1 MQQPIP
7 HREQD
12 AAAGARGAP
21 VVVVTGASAG
31 LGRAIAAAF
40 AASGWRV
47 ALIARGEGR
56 LGSAARELRAQ
67 GAEVLTFAA
76 DVADAAALDRAA
88 EEVAARWG
96 GIDVWVNNAMVTVFG
111 RFESMSASEF
121 RRVSEV
127 TFIGQVNG
135 TRAALRHMRR
145 RDAGTIVQMD
155 SALGYRS
162 IPLQSAY
169 CAAKAAVRGFTDALR
184 SELIHEGSR
193 IRLTTVYLPAIN
205 TPQFDWARCYL
216 PRHPQPV
223 GTIFQPEAVAGQ
235 VVRAAISAPRDRW
248 IGRTT
253 VLAVVGNMV
262 FPGWLDRM
270 MARKAWSGQMTQEP
284 APHPRMGNLYEPV
297 QADVA
302 AHGRFDDGSRYHVH
316 AYRPSRV
323 RLGLLLAAL
332 SLGLLGLRAATA
344 PGRRSG
350 MRST

>member
-1 MQQPIP
+1 MQQSKP
-7 HREQD
+7 HRERD
-12 AAAGARGAP
+12 AAAATRSGSAVA
-21 VVVVTGASAG
+21 VVTGASAG
-31 LGRAIAAAF
+31 LGRAIAGAF
-40 AASGWRV
+40 AEAGWRV

-56 LGSAARELRAQ
+56 LESAARELRAA
-67 GAEVLTFAA
+67 GAKVLTFAT
-76 DVADAAALDRAA
+76 DVADAAAIDRAA
-88 EEVAARWG
+88 DQVVERWG

-121 RRVSEV
+121 RRVTEV
-127 TFIGQVNG
+127 TFLGQVNG

-145 RDAGTIVQMD
+145 RNAGTIVQMD

-169 CAAKAAVRGFTDALR
+169 CAAKAAVRGFTDSLR

-223 GTIFQPEAVAGQ
+223 GTIFQPEAVARR
-235 VVRAAISAPRDRW
+235 VVRAAVTAPRERW

-253 VLAVVGNMV
+253 LLAVVGNMV

-270 MARKAWSGQMTQEP
+270 MARKAWSGQMTARRIE
-284 APHPRMGNLYEPV
+284 APRSGNLYEPV
-297 QADVA
+297 NLAVGSHGDFDARARARVGLYSPKLVRAGIAAVVA
-302 AHGRFDDGSRYHVH
+302 LGFVSIGALLQGSR
-316 AYRPSRV
+316 
-323 RLGLLLAAL
+323 
-332 SLGLLGLRAATA
+332 T
-344 PGRRSG
+344 GRS
-350 MRST
+350 SA